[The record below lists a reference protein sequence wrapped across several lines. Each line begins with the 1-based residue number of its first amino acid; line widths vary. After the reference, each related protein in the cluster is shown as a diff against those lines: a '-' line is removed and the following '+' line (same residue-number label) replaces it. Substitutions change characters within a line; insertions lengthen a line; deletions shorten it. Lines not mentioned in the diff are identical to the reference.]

1 MTIYIQTS
9 KALLFCSLL
18 LTSLNVLAEQNDSVL
33 AHQKEPAATLE
44 EVIVFSHR
52 IPTSLA
58 DAPANLAAITE
69 ENIEATNAIHIHE
82 LISQVPGVNFQ
93 RGDGQESLPGIRS
106 AVLTGAG
113 ACGNVLVLEEGIPV
127 RGTAFCNVNELF
139 DTHFENASQ
148 VEIIRGPGSVIYG
161 GNSLNGS
168 INVSLADRGTDV
180 FQLDIGEDEY
190 VRAKAALSY
199 GGESQYGRVYA
210 SLTDADSFRQES
222 GFNQQKLSLR
232 HFAKVSDWNLN
243 AGATYTRLDQETA
256 GFLVGTDAYLDADR
270 INENPNPEAF
280 RQSESF
286 RAWAKFSKTY
296 NDGST
301 LAITPFVRSTDMSF
315 LLHFLPGQPL
325 EENEHSSLGL
335 QAVYS
340 KNAGSSLQWS
350 LGVDADVSNGSLLQ
364 VQDEATEGSAFL
376 QETIPTGIQY
386 DYEVDA
392 VQLAAFG
399 QLTWQVNDRLALVSG
414 LRVESLDFDYDNLSL
429 DGRTRDDGTE
439 CGFGGCRYNRPAD
452 RQDSFLDVSPRLE
465 LKYSVNDNF
474 QLHASASNSFRA
486 PQATELYRLQG
497 AQEVASIDSVNASSF
512 ELGANYT
519 TQGLKIGASIYS
531 LDQRNVI
538 IRDSDSFNIDG
549 NSTDS
554 QGFEFSI
561 QQRLNDNWSWQAAWS
576 IAEHRYSSD
585 QFIGD
590 LNINGNEI
598 DTAPRSVGNA
608 SLNWSPTRKVSTALS
623 FQHVDN
629 YFTNAEN
636 TNEYPGHTVWDLR
649 VQYSLSES
657 LTTSIRIDN
666 VTDELYAERADFT
679 GFTGERFFPGRPRAF
694 TFSIEYRL

>member
-168 INVSLADRGTDV
+168 INVTLADRGTDV

>member
-18 LTSLNVLAEQNDSVL
+18 LTSLNVLAEQKDSVL

>member
-1 MTIYIQTS
+1 MTIYIHTS
-9 KALLFCSLL
+9 KALLFSSLL
-18 LTSLNVLAEQNDSVL
+18 LASLNVLAEQKESAL
-33 AHQKEPAATLE
+33 AQQKESAATLE

-139 DTHFENASQ
+139 DTHFEHASQ

-210 SLTDADSFRQES
+210 SLTDADSFREES

-232 HFAKVSDWNLN
+232 HFAKLADWNLN

-270 INENPNPEAF
+270 ISENPNPEAF

-340 KNAGSSLQWS
+340 KNTDSSLQWS

-364 VQDEATEGSAFL
+364 VQNEATEGSAFL
-376 QETIPTGIQY
+376 QETIPTGTQY

-392 VQLAAFG
+392 LQLAAFG

-439 CGFGGCRYNRPAD
+439 CGFGGCRYSRPAD
-452 RQDSFLDVSPRLE
+452 RQDSFFDVSPRLE
-465 LKYSVNDNF
+465 LKYAVNDNF

-512 ELGANYT
+512 ELGANYI

-561 QQRLNDNWSWQAAWS
+561 QQRLNDSWSWQAAWS

-608 SLNWSPTRKVSTALS
+608 SLNWSPTRKISTALS

-649 VQYSLSES
+649 VQYALSES
-657 LTTSIRIDN
+657 LTTSVRIDN